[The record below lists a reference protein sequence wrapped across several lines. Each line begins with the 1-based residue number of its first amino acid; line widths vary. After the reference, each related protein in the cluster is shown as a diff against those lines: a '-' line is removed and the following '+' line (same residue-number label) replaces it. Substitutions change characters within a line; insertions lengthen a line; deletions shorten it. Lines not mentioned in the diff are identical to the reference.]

1 MMTSLSQA
9 RASAGCRAFGSVRP
23 RVAPRIGNVCHMARK
38 DSYMVEVEVAEDEP
52 EDAAVRRYMKL
63 VMQSRVVEKLRARKT
78 KETKIEEY
86 KRRFRERVEMR
97 KAGIVEP
104 TYEEL
109 YSSSEMMDPRP
120 FDDFFLR
127 RDEDDPE
134 GTFDGLADGTP
145 DDIFGSFQGG
155 GYVDRWGGYA
165 AGSGTQTGGYVS
177 GTSFGNSS
185 NWQGGYM

>member
-1 MMTSLSQA
+1 MMTSVSQA
-9 RASAGCRAFGSVRP
+9 RSLAGCRAFGSVRP
-23 RVAPRIGNVCHMARK
+23 RVAARIANGTLCHMARK

-52 EDAAVRRYMKL
+52 EDVAVRRYMKL
-63 VMQSRVVEKLRARKT
+63 VMQSRVVEKLRARKV

-109 YSSSEMMDPRP
+109 YSSSEMMDRGP
-120 FDDFFLR
+120 FDDFFSR
-127 RDEDDPE
+127 RDEEDPE
-134 GTFDGLADGTP
+134 GAYDGLGDGLAD
-145 DDIFGSFQGG
+145 DIFGNFAG
-155 GYVDRWGGYA
+155 GYVDRWTTQSGGYM
-165 AGSGTQTGGYVS
+165 S
-177 GTSFGNSS
+177 GTSFNNTS